1 MFKFRNVVSVVL
13 VLGVA
18 AGLWLSEFWKGFGF
32 GDGKGPGLGDGDKA
46 VAVSTDDEGG
56 AAPELGVDGPA
67 STTHTGQTVRV
78 VIRDRDYF
86 LKEGRKETP
95 LPLDRL
101 VNTVREMPGD
111 DDGIR
116 LRVYRAD
123 TARVTAELELREAL
137 QKAEIPESATYWS
150 PDAVR

>member
-1 MFKFRNVVSVVL
+1 MFKLRTIVSVVL

-18 AGLWLSEFWKGFGF
+18 AGVWLSEFWKGFGN
-32 GDGKGPGLGDGDKA
+32 GKGLGLGNGDKPA
-46 VAVSTDDEGG
+46 AVSTEEEGD

-67 STTHTGQTVRV
+67 STTHAGETVRV

-86 LKEGRKETP
+86 LKEGRTETP

-101 VNTVREMPGD
+101 VDTVREVPGD

-116 LRVYRAD
+116 LRVYRAES
-123 TARVTAELELREAL
+123 ARVTAELELREAL

-150 PDAVR
+150 PDAAP

>member
-1 MFKFRNVVSVVL
+1 MFKTRNIVTVVL

-18 AGLWLSEFWKGFGF
+18 AGVWMSDLWKGFG
-32 GDGKGPGLGDGDKA
+32 GGKGLGLGDGDKPR
-46 VAVSTDDEGG
+46 AVSTDGDGR
-56 AAPELGVDGPA
+56 AARESGVDGPA
-67 STTHTGQTVRV
+67 STTHAGQTVRV

-86 LKEGRKETP
+86 LKEGQKETP

-101 VNTVREMPGD
+101 VNAVRDVSGD

-116 LRVYRAD
+116 LRVYRAESMRM
-123 TARVTAELELREAL
+123 TTEIELRAAL

-150 PDAVR
+150 PDAAK